1 MRVEEFDY
9 EMPPELIAQTPIE
22 PRDASRLM
30 VVYREEKR
38 IEHRVFS
45 EIDSYL
51 SPDDILVVNDTKV
64 RRARIEGKKETGG
77 EVEVLLLQPLNS
89 FQNNKPLL
97 WEALINCSKKP
108 KIGSAIIFGPEFKAE
123 VLKEKGEGIWE
134 VKLFYS
140 GDLENVLEQYG
151 RTPLPPYIKRDG
163 RKQEDQDQNWYQ
175 TIFARKIGAAAAPT
189 AGLHFTERV
198 IARLKEKGVELLTVT
213 LHVGIGTFQPVRV
226 EEVEKHKMHKEYYEI
241 TPETSQRLIKA
252 KEEGKKIIAC
262 GTTTVRVLETW
273 YYNHN
278 LNGYTKLF
286 IYPGYKFQVVGGMI
300 TNFHLPR
307 STLLMLVSAF
317 AGKELIFCAYR
328 EAIEKKYR
336 FYSYGDAMLIL

>member
-1 MRVEEFDY
+1 
-9 EMPPELIAQTPIE
+9 
-22 PRDASRLM
+22 
-30 VVYREEKR
+30 
-38 IEHRVFS
+38 
-45 EIDSYL
+45 
-51 SPDDILVVNDTKV
+51 
-64 RRARIEGKKETGG
+64 
-77 EVEVLLLQPLNS
+77 
-89 FQNNKPLL
+89 
-97 WEALINCSKKP
+97 
-108 KIGSAIIFGPEFKAE
+108 
-123 VLKEKGEGIWE
+123 

-278 LNGYTKLF
+278 LNGYTELF